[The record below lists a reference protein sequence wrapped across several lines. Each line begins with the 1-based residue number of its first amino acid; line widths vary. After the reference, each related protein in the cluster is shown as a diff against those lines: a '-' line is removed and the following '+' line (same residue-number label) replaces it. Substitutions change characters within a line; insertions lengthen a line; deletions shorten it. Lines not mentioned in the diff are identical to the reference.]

1 MGSGVSEQQR
11 ADDALPP
18 GGVFTGRLDVRQG
31 RRPLV
36 IGVAG
41 GSGAGKT
48 TVAHAIVA
56 AVGMERVAQLSEDS
70 YYREFAHLPEAERA
84 RINWDHPDAIESDL
98 LRAHLEALLRGEPV
112 ARPVYDFA
120 AYARE
125 PVTVRVEP
133 RPVLVVEGILIFVET
148 RLRELFDVKVFVDTD
163 ADIRLIRRVLRDVR
177 ERGRTLE
184 GVLGQYLETVRPMHV
199 AFVEPSKRYADI
211 IVPEGGANQ
220 VAIDLL
226 CSAILHTLPPLPD
239 HATHATG
246 ISKERRP

>member
-56 AVGMERVAQLSEDS
+56 AVGVERVAQLSEDS

-112 ARPVYDFA
+112 AR
-120 AYARE
+120 
-125 PVTVRVEP
+125 
-133 RPVLVVEGILIFVET
+133 
-148 RLRELFDVKVFVDTD
+148 
-163 ADIRLIRRVLRDVR
+163 
-177 ERGRTLE
+177 
-184 GVLGQYLETVRPMHV
+184 
-199 AFVEPSKRYADI
+199 
-211 IVPEGGANQ
+211 
-220 VAIDLL
+220 
-226 CSAILHTLPPLPD
+226 
-239 HATHATG
+239 
-246 ISKERRP
+246 